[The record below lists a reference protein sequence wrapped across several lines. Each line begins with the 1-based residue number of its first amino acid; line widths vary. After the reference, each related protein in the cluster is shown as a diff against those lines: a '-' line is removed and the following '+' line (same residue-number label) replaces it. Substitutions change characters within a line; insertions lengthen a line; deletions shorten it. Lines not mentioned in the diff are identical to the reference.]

1 MSRIAVYAGSF
12 DPPTKGHLWMMRQGA
27 MLFDELVI
35 ALAVNPDKPSYLTM
49 DQRRELLEELLK
61 ELPGN
66 VRLAVVDHGFLVDF
80 AQKAKASFLLRGL
93 RNTTDFEYEK
103 TIARMNARMEE
114 GIQSV
119 FLMAPSEFEQ
129 VSSSIVRSFVG
140 AAGWER
146 WAEACVPPAV
156 FSLLQEVKVK
166 TNPL

>member
-27 MLFDELVI
+27 LLFDELVV
-35 ALAVNPDKPSYLTM
+35 ALAVNADKPGYLTM
-49 DQRRELLEELLK
+49 EQRRDVLEELLV

-66 VRLAVVDHGFLVDF
+66 VRLAVVEYGFLIDF
-80 AQKAKASFLLRGL
+80 AQEAQATFLLRGL

-103 TIARMNARMEE
+103 TIARMNAQMEQR
-114 GIQSV
+114 IQSV

-129 VSSSIVRSFVG
+129 VSSSIVRGFVG
-140 AAGWER
+140 FPGWER

-156 FSLLQEVKVK
+156 CELLKRVK
-166 TNPL
+166 TSA